1 MMVVLSC
8 QPIADGPNEVQ
19 REPVFGDEQ
28 HSHDSRLKI

>member
-28 HSHDSRLKI
+28 QQQHI